1 MPSGEVK
8 FINSQR
14 ADQWLGSKFRGTDVV
29 GADNQQIGDVSDIL
43 FDKDGKV
50 EAFIVSIGGFLG
62 IGAKDVAV
70 APSAFQVV
78 AGDKS
83 KSEADKLKIGLNKE
97 QLQQAATFEPYRPP
111 ATTTGMA
118 PPRTGAPRPAAQ

>member
-1 MPSGEVK
+1 MSSDEVK

-14 ADQWLGSKFRGTDVV
+14 ADQWLASKFRGTDVL
-29 GADNQQIGDVSDIL
+29 GTDNQQIGDVNDIL

-83 KSEADKLKIGLNKE
+83 KNEADKLKIGLNKE

-111 ATTTGMA
+111 AATTGMA
-118 PPRTGAPRPAAQ
+118 PQRTGAPRPTAQ